1 MAKLN
6 FPSLRELMSRMT
18 DPSNV
23 TTPKLIEILSQPQFY
38 RRVATYAFLED
49 STLARLKAY
58 RQLVAEGSPKQ
69 RIVLAEAVTPFMR
82 HTRDLARKDADLLV
96 PLGQYLSEL
105 LGAQPEFNI
114 RFCGPGGCFKV
125 TIPTAPKSN
134 AT

>member
-6 FPSLRELMSRMT
+6 FPSLRNLMKHMIE
-18 DPSNV
+18 PSNV
-23 TTPKLIEILSQPQFY
+23 TTPKLIELLSQPQFY

-49 STLARLKAY
+49 STLARLQVY
-58 RQLVAEGSPKQ
+58 RQLVTEGSPKQ
-69 RIVLAEAVTPFMR
+69 RTVLAEAITPFMR
-82 HTRDLARKDADLLV
+82 HTRDLLRKDPDLLV
-96 PLGQYLSEL
+96 PLGQYLSEV
-105 LGAQPEFNI
+105 LGPQPEFNI